1 MRKVLIMGRMAGWQL
16 EQSDFEVESLY
27 DADLADCSVAE
38 FMERSSQMDE
48 RLAKQFADAKA
59 AGKVLRY
66 IGRVTPE
73 GGKVGL
79 TALDASSPMANLKY
93 IQFHTKLYN
102 EEPMMIIGAGA
113 GLGMTAGGVLGDMIS
128 LARENF

>member
-1 MRKVLIMGRMAGWQL
+1 
-16 EQSDFEVESLY
+16 
-27 DADLADCSVAE
+27 
-38 FMERSSQMDE
+38 MEKSSQMDE
-48 RLAKQFADAKA
+48 RLAQQFADAKA

-66 IGRVTPE
+66 IGRVTAE

-79 TALDASSPMANLKY
+79 MELDASSPMANLKY
-93 IQFHTKLYN
+93 IQFHTKLYD